1 MTEII
6 NGELVLNEL
15 SKNSNGGTELM
26 ARRMVNSIDKELLS
40 KFNIIHSR
48 VRNLS
53 NDKPNILVL
62 HDLPNDPESA
72 KLSDPEYRKQ
82 FAKFVFV
89 SNWQLQY
96 YNLSHG
102 VPYSQSVVIK
112 NAIEPIDMTGEK
124 SYNGVVKMIYH
135 TTPHRG
141 LEILYPAFDAI
152 SQKCTELGFDVH
164 LDVYSSFAAYG
175 WESRDE
181 PYKELFD
188 KCKDHEKIT
197 YHGFKSNDIIREAL
211 KETHIFAY
219 PSIWPET
226 SCLAAIEAL
235 NAKNLVVCPNYA
247 ALPET
252 TAEWAMM
259 YQFDEDLNK
268 HANVFTNSLFNAAY
282 TIHANGQ
289 GQVDIANLLDSQ
301 KQYYDNFYSWE
312 TRKHEWEHLLHN
324 ILEEQNV

>member
-72 KLSDPEYRKQ
+72 KLSDPEYRKN

-96 YNLSHG
+96 YNLTHG

-112 NAIEPIDMTGEK
+112 NAIEPIDIPDDK
-124 SYNGVVKMIYH
+124 SYNGTVNMIYH

-152 SQKCTELGFDVH
+152 SKRCNEFGFDVH
-164 LDVYSSFAAYG
+164 LDVYSSFAVYG
-175 WESRDE
+175 WEERDK
-181 PYKELFD
+181 PYDQLFENLRNHD
-188 KCKDHEKIT
+188 KIT
-197 YHGFKSNDIIREAL
+197 YHGFQSNDIVREAL
-211 KETHIFAY
+211 KKSHIFAY

-226 SCLAAIEAL
+226 SCIAAIEAL
-235 NAKNLVVCPNYA
+235 DAKNMVVAPNYA

-252 TAEWAMM
+252 LGEWGMM
-259 YQFDEDLNK
+259 YQFNEDLNA
-268 HANVFTNSLFNAAY
+268 HANIFTNTLFNAAY
-282 TIHANGQ
+282 TIHADNERLN
-289 GQVDIANLLDSQ
+289 NLLHSQ
-301 KQYYDNFYSWE
+301 KQYYDNFYSWD
-312 TRKHEWEHLLHN
+312 TRKMDWLHLLNN
-324 ILEEQNV
+324 ILEERNV